1 MEKLQVKVDHALGAS
16 EARKRLEKASEV
28 LRKEHG
34 SLVASLVW
42 SASGAHVAGAG
53 FEGDLTVGEREVV
66 ADVELGFPA
75 SLMPLKA
82 RREVEAWLRGALA

>member
-1 MEKLQVKVDHALGAS
+1 MGKLQVKVDHALGAN
-16 EARKRLEKASEV
+16 EARKRLEQAAEK

-34 SLVASLVW
+34 SLVGSLVW
-42 SASGAHVAGAG
+42 SPSGAHVEGTG

-82 RREVEAWLRGALA
+82 RREVEGWLRGVLA